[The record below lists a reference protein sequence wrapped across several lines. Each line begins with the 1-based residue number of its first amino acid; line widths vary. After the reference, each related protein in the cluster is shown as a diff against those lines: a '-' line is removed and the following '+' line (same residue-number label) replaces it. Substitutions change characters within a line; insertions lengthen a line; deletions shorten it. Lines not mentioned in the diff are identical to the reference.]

1 MEKPVRSAAAF
12 DFDGTLIRGDS
23 IAQLLLYG
31 LKKGKISLLAAL
43 WSALAGGLYHMHLVG
58 EMTAKRAGHGF
69 LARMDAA
76 ERENFL
82 QNFAGMICKKIR
94 PQGLETI
101 RKHQSQGDAV
111 ILCSASCACYMRHVA
126 RYLGVDA
133 LLCTPTDAQGQ
144 PQPPNCKR
152 GEKVRLVEMARK
164 NAQDLAQKRREQFVR
179 QKARTIGACKELGSD
194 ISALRTAY
202 GDSAGDVQMLSA
214 CKTPVLVHPK
224 RALRRAFPQAERV
237 SWPEPNHP

>member
-23 IAQLLLYG
+23 IAQLVIYG
-31 LKKGKISLLAAL
+31 LKKGRISLPAVL
-43 WSALAGGLYHMHLVG
+43 WSALAGVLYHMHLVD

-69 LARMDAA
+69 LARMEAA
-76 ERENFL
+76 EREAFL
-82 QNFAGMICKKIR
+82 QNFAGLICKKIR
-94 PQGLETI
+94 PQGLEAI

-152 GEKVRLVEMARK
+152 GEKVRRITQWLEK
-164 NAQDLAQKRREQFVR
+164 Q
-179 QKARTIGACKELGSD
+179 GSN

-214 CKTPVLVHPK
+214 CKTPVLVHPR
-224 RALRRAFPQAERV
+224 RALRRAFPKAERV

>member
-23 IAQLLLYG
+23 IAQLVLYG
-31 LKKGKISLLAAL
+31 LKKGKISQLAAL

-69 LARMDAA
+69 LARMNAA
-76 ERENFL
+76 ERETFL
-82 QNFAGMICKKIR
+82 QDFAGLICKKIR

-152 GEKVRLVEMARK
+152 GEKVRRITQWLE
-164 NAQDLAQKRREQFVR
+164 EQ
-179 QKARTIGACKELGSD
+179 GSD

>member
-23 IAQLLLYG
+23 IAQLALYG

-69 LARMDAA
+69 LVRMDAA
-76 ERENFL
+76 ERETFL
-82 QNFAGMICKKIR
+82 QDFAGMICKKIR

-152 GEKVRLVEMARK
+152 GEKVRRIT
-164 NAQDLAQKRREQFVR
+164 Q
-179 QKARTIGACKELGSD
+179 
-194 ISALRTAY
+194 
-202 GDSAGDVQMLSA
+202 
-214 CKTPVLVHPK
+214 
-224 RALRRAFPQAERV
+224 
-237 SWPEPNHP
+237 

>member
-1 MEKPVRSAAAF
+1 MSCRKRFIPGTFPRSTTEVGSVFSAVLPAPVCQNIKKTISAVVLQALKNEICF
-12 DFDGTLIRGDS
+12 DAG
-23 IAQLLLYG
+23 
-31 LKKGKISLLAAL
+31 KGKISLLAAL

-82 QNFAGMICKKIR
+82 QDFAGLICKKIR

-152 GEKVRLVEMARK
+152 GEKVRRITQWLEK
-164 NAQDLAQKRREQFVR
+164 Q
-179 QKARTIGACKELGSD
+179 GSD
-194 ISALRTAY
+194 ISAMRTAY

-237 SWPEPNHP
+237 SWPEPKHP